1 MEYGISAGA
10 AAFWPPAT
18 LVVKERWNRKFDR
31 LRRAILGDGH
41 TSACFDQTSL
51 SRSVQR
57 GVCDGGHREG
67 VMEESEAKSANA
79 LSHGIAGKNGWHTGS
94 LQELLSASSLL

>member
-1 MEYGISAGA
+1 
-10 AAFWPPAT
+10 
-18 LVVKERWNRKFDR
+18 
-31 LRRAILGDGH
+31 
-41 TSACFDQTSL
+41 
-51 SRSVQR
+51 VQR

-94 LQELLSASSLL
+94 LQELLSAFSLL